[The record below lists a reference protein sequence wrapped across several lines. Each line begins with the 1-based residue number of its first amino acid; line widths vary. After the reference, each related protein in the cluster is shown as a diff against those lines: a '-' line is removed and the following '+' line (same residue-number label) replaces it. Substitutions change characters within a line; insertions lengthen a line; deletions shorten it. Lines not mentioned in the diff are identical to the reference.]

1 MIVGHHPDGEGRQLM
16 ACGGVGWGGGEAG
29 GCSSDGR
36 WRQGPL
42 FVYCHKRL
50 LGSAKW
56 TAVLSKLEI
65 VLAML

>member
-1 MIVGHHPDGEGRQLM
+1 M
-16 ACGGVGWGGGEAG
+16 AWGGVGRGGSEAG